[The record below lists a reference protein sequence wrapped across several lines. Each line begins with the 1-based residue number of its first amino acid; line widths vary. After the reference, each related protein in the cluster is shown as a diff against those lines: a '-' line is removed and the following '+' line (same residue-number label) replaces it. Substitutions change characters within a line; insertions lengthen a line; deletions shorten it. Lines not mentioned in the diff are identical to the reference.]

1 MHYIARHVRITGL
14 VQGFFFRAWTREEAR
29 RGGLT
34 GWVQNCPDGSVEAH
48 LEGELTAVRWLID
61 KLAYGPKGARV
72 DNVHVSDAEPEN
84 LNFFEVR
91 G

>member
-1 MHYIARHVRITGL
+1 MVAKHVRITGL
-14 VQGFFFRAWTREEAR
+14 VQGVFFRAWTREEAR

-34 GWVQNCPDGSVEAH
+34 GWVRNCVDGSVEAH
-48 LEGELTAVRWLID
+48 LEGEVTAVRWLID

-72 DNVHVSDAEPEN
+72 DNVHVSDAEPAN
-84 LNFFEVR
+84 LNSFEVR